1 MATVA
6 EEYWNGRTYI
16 AAEDTTVLLNPT
28 QELANSIA
36 TGPQDD
42 LYSALD
48 RFNGRLPDD
57 VKLAV
62 TPSWNW
68 KPGTIPKFREY
79 LINTIYKINGKSNG
93 LEHLMRRTREWSWN
107 YRYWENN
114 LRELEALKYSLK
126 EFIQANITSL
136 LL

>member
-1 MATVA
+1 MASVA

-16 AAEDTTVLLNPT
+16 AVEDTTVLLNPT

-48 RFNGRLPDD
+48 RFNRPLPDN

-79 LINTIYKINGKSNG
+79 LIN
-93 LEHLMRRTREWSWN
+93 
-107 YRYWENN
+107 N
-114 LRELEALKYSLK
+114 LYNLDL
-126 EFIQANITSL
+126 I
-136 LL
+136 